1 MSSDDETPGLMTK
14 AYRTVTPGYKS
25 HPDTE
30 MNVIGLTYALL
41 LVILIVPLLP
51 FMVIVWLLT
60 RVFDR
65 IERRRG
71 SDETETDV

>member
-14 AYRTVTPGYKS
+14 AYRTVTPGYTS

-51 FMVIVWLLT
+51 FMIIVWLLT
-60 RVFDR
+60 RVLER
-65 IERRRG
+65 AERRRG
-71 SDETETDV
+71 SDETDAE

>member
-25 HPDTE
+25 RPDTE

-51 FMVIVWLLT
+51 FVIIVWLLT
-60 RVFDR
+60 RVFER
-65 IERRRG
+65 IDRRRET
-71 SDETETDV
+71 DETEAE

>member
-14 AYRTVTPGYKS
+14 AYRTVTPGYRS

-60 RVFDR
+60 RVFER

-71 SDETETDV
+71 TEETEAE